1 MAQRRTAEKHHGLH
15 GSQKHSPPLT
25 NKAAG
30 GERQQLEWQQQ
41 VQRHSAGWSWW
52 RYGCLVAGRRGGRDL
67 PSNSES
73 GLVAFLG

>member
-1 MAQRRTAEKHHGLH
+1 MAQCRTAEKHHGLH

-41 VQRHSAGWSWW
+41 VQRHNAGWSWW
-52 RYGCLVAGRRGGRDL
+52 RYGNVGFGRRKAWKG
-67 PSNSES
+67 PS
-73 GLVAFLG
+73 A